1 MGSPHKILSD
11 NGGEFNNEL
20 FRDLCD
26 LLDAHVLTTSAESPW
41 QNGITECHNAIIGNM
56 MTKVKEESNCSLEIA
71 LAWSL
76 SAKNSLA
83 NVYGY
88 SPNQL
93 LFRKNPN
100 LPNTLVN
107 DLPALEETTSSKL
120 IAEHLNA

>member
-1 MGSPHKILSD
+1 
-11 NGGEFNNEL
+11 
-20 FRDLCD
+20 
-26 LLDAHVLTTSAESPW
+26 
-41 QNGITECHNAIIGNM
+41 
-56 MTKVKEESNCSLEIA
+56 MTKVKEESNGSLEIA

-93 LFRKNPN
+93 LFGKNPN

-120 IAEHLNA
+120 IAEHLNALHSVRENFIKSESSAKLKHALL